1 MKPID
6 TYICEGLVGRRPMS
20 DEERKGDFLEEVTK
34 YKIIKWLAANLDT
47 KYDEEEVAKL
57 IVFHG
62 KGEIS
67 IKVSDDSFWNGN
79 VTLVMSQDAVRQMP
93 GNLKKIRSLENISIR
108 YIGPRTST
116 VAMPSWWPDTI
127 SCNSGYDCIADLCLA
142 ENTRALAGWRF
153 DADPSINRSALHVYV
168 QRANPRTHISIPKL
182 DITFG
187 SGLRHG
193 MTLDCAGTWD
203 YKDTFKGL
211 RKENQGELWV
221 GIPEIGEAW
230 EPILGRNKLWDPEYG
245 FAGGRD
251 REEASKDMR
260 IYLEEQMG
268 PAVTA
273 ARLMAV
279 PGGVSYTGALRC
291 FWIKMTISL

>member
-1 MKPID
+1 
-6 TYICEGLVGRRPMS
+6 MS
-20 DEERKGDFLEEVTK
+20 DEERKGDFLEEVTRF
-34 YKIIKWLAANLDT
+34 KIIKWLAANLDVQCT
-47 KYDEEEVAKL
+47 EEEAARL
-57 IVFHG
+57 IEFHG

-67 IKVSDDSFWNGN
+67 IKGPWNGN
-79 VTLVMSQDAVRQMP
+79 VTLVMGQDAVRQMP
-93 GNLKKIRSLENISIR
+93 DNLKKIRSLENISIR

-127 SCNSGYDCIADLCLA
+127 SCTNGHDCIADLCLA

-168 QRANPRTHISIPKL
+168 QRNNPRAHISIPKL

-187 SGLRHG
+187 RGLRHG
-193 MTLDCAGTWD
+193 MTLDCAGSWD

-221 GIPEIGEAW
+221 VIPEIGEAW
-230 EPILGRNKLWDPEYG
+230 EPILGRNRRWDSEYG
-245 FAGGRD
+245 FASDRD
-251 REEASKDMR
+251 REDASKDMR

-268 PAVTA
+268 PAVTSA
-273 ARLMAV
+273 LLMAV
-279 PGGVSYTGALRC
+279 PGGVSYTGVLRS
-291 FWIKMTISL
+291 FWIKRTISL